1 MIRKESELIAA
12 EQTLSRDEIKAGSRG
27 NLDCRAEN
35 ILISNRASSSGSRDP
50 AEGPELSTQR
60 RNQVGR
66 VVRVLRGDEGITS
79 RTLLLRRLVVELG
92 HCVLKR
98 RNPGVPE
105 RPKIGRVW
113 RLVRGVSPISIG
125 AEAKYGALTVAVA
138 AGRWLAMHGK
148 ENEMMPSGE

>member
-1 MIRKESELIAA
+1 V
-12 EQTLSRDEIKAGSRG
+12 
-27 NLDCRAEN
+27 
-35 ILISNRASSSGSRDP
+35 
-50 AEGPELSTQR
+50 
-60 RNQVGR
+60 VG
-66 VVRVLRGDEGITS
+66 VLRSDEGITS

-113 RLVRGVSPISIG
+113 RMVRGVAPISIG
-125 AEAKYGALTVAVA
+125 AAEAEYGALTVAVA
-138 AGRWLAMHGK
+138 AGRWLAMHGR